1 MKLFIEII
9 IAILIIFVS
18 ILYAIHFFT
27 RIKLVGVIYYKNGKV
42 KETDQV
48 FESWAEFEEW
58 ESWMMERY
66 SKKISK
72 IEYKILKR

>member
-72 IEYKILKR
+72 IEY